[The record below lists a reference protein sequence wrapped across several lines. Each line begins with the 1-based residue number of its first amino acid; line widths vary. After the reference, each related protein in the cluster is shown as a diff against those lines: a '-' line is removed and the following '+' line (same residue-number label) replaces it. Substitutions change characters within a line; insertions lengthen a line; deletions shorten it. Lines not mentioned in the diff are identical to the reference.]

1 MRIAFTTLGCKIN
14 QYETD
19 LMRQDLLSQGN
30 TIVPF
35 DAEADVYIINTCSV
49 TAKSDYQCRQV
60 IRAAVRRREAAKIVV
75 TGCYAE
81 TRPDELKKIPGVALV
96 IGNRD
101 KATIPY
107 HIMKEVSATI
117 PEIPPAVS
125 VPVPLKALTGKTR
138 GFLKIQDGCDN
149 RCSYCIVPLARGR
162 SRSVEFGS
170 VVSEFEQ
177 LVQRGCPEVVLTG
190 IHIGAYGSDL
200 RPATDLTELLATLI
214 SKRGHTRIRLSSIE
228 PTEITAELTSFLGP
242 ALCRH
247 LHIPLQSG
255 DDTILTAMKRNYT
268 SDFYRGVLDN
278 ISQRVP
284 GIALGADVMVGFPGE
299 GEKEFQNTLELVAR
313 SPLTHLHVFSY
324 SPRPGTRAAE
334 LKQQVPAQV
343 KKERSETL
351 RELGNKKN
359 FEYRQKYRGAE
370 VKVVVEDKRDM
381 DSGLLSGI
389 TDNYM
394 RVHVFGAKNSHIGKE
409 IRVRIGKVEKEANFA
424 TIL

>member
-35 DAEADVYIINTCSV
+35 DDEADVYVINTCSV

-60 IRAAVRRREAAKIVV
+60 IRTAVRRGHAAKIVV

-81 TRPDELKKIPGVALV
+81 TRPEELRSIPGVDLV

-101 KATIPY
+101 KATIP
-107 HIMKEVSATI
+107 HQIMKKASSI
-117 PEIPPAVS
+117 SEIPSAGSIPI
-125 VPVPLKALTGKTR
+125 PIKTLPGKTR

-149 RCSYCIVPLARGR
+149 RCSYCIVPLARGE
-162 SRSVEFGS
+162 SRSVDFDS
-170 VVSEFEQ
+170 VVSEFER

-190 IHIGAYGSDL
+190 IHIGSYGTDL
-200 RPATDLTELLATLI
+200 RPATDLSKLLAVLI
-214 SKRGHTRIRLSSIE
+214 SKRGHARIRVSSIE
-228 PTEITAELTSFLGP
+228 PTEITPELISFLGP

-255 DDTILTAMKRNYT
+255 DNSILKAMNRNYT
-268 SDFYRGVLDN
+268 SELYRSVLEN

-284 GIALGADVMVGFPGE
+284 GIALGADIMVGFPGE
-299 GEKEFQNTLELVAR
+299 GEKEFQNTVELVER

-324 SPRPGTRAAE
+324 SPRPGTRAAA
-334 LKQQVPAQV
+334 LKHQVPDQV

-351 RELGNKKN
+351 RELGNRKNYDFRKKFMN
-359 FEYRQKYRGAE
+359 TE
-370 VKVVVEDKRDM
+370 VKVVVEDKIDTR
-381 DSGLLSGI
+381 SQLLTGI
-389 TDNYM
+389 TDNYF
-394 RVHVFGAKNSHIGKE
+394 RVLVFGAKNSHIGKE
-409 IRVRIGKVEKEANFA
+409 ISVRIEKVEKEANFA
-424 TIL
+424 AIL